1 MFIRLSVEG
10 AADTE
15 ATAVQDVGVDLGR
28 GHVAV
33 AEQFLYGPNV
43 LAGVEQVSRERVSE
57 VWHVAGT
64 GIPARRTASLTARC
78 KTDS

>member
-1 MFIRLSVEG
+1 MFSTLSIER
-10 AADTE
+10 ASHAE
-15 ATAVQDVGVDLGR
+15 SASVQYVGIDHGR